1 MTSASNNRVGRSLL
15 FFWLACAA
23 YVVAT
28 GLLIQLFLLP
38 RVFPSWDLGNGL
50 MVRTDSGTFHRLAV
64 ELVERVGSEGWEAWE
79 LSPDGQTPAG
89 VAALFYALTGP
100 RPWVLLPLNAVLHAT
115 AAVLLAAMILRLVHD
130 LRWALLAAIPFVL
143 FPSALRWT
151 AQIHKDGATI
161 LGFYMFA
168 YALMILASPS
178 SWFPRWRPGL
188 RGLLLAF
195 AGAAMVWAYRPY
207 MSLMLQVVGL
217 AAMVI
222 VGPSLLMDARRG
234 RAPPRRAWMAI
245 ALVAGMLG
253 LLTVFS
259 RQGTG
264 RAGESDDDLPPL
276 SASSISR
283 VAWQSESWMPEP
295 LDRMLRSLANRRQRY
310 LTAFPEAGSLV
321 DASAEF
327 LSLDDVLAYIPRAAQ
342 IGLLAPF
349 PTEWLGEG
357 TLPSTTLMRRA
368 AIPEMV
374 FIYSALLAL
383 PLAIWR
389 FRRRPD
395 SWILLIL
402 CVGMIVGYALVVAII
417 GTLYRM
423 RYPYIMLLTGISV
436 AAVASWFDDR
446 RRARQPPRAGV
457 S

>member
-1 MTSASNNRVGRSLL
+1 MTSTSNSRVGRYLL

-38 RVFPSWDLGNGL
+38 RVFPSWDLGDGL
-50 MVRTDSGTFHRLAV
+50 MVRTDSGAFHRLAV
-64 ELVERVGSEGWEAWE
+64 ELVDRIRSEGWEAWE
-79 LSPDGQTPAG
+79 LSPEGQTPAG
-89 VAALFYALTGP
+89 VAALFYTLTAP

-115 AAVLLAAMILRLVHD
+115 AAVLLVAMIMRLVHD
-130 LRWALLAAIPFVL
+130 QRWALLAAAPFVL

-168 YALMILASPS
+168 YALIILASPS

-188 RGLLLAF
+188 LALLLAF
-195 AGAAMVWAYRPY
+195 AGAALVWAYRPY
-207 MSLMLQVVGL
+207 MSLMLQVVAL

-222 VGPSLLMDARRG
+222 IMPRLLLGARRG
-234 RAPPRRAWMAI
+234 KIPQRRAWIAV
-245 ALVAGMLG
+245 ALVAGLLG

-264 RAGESDDDLPPL
+264 RAGESDDEIPPL
-276 SASSISR
+276 SASSNPR

-295 LDRMLRSLANRRQRY
+295 LDRMLRSLANRRERY
-310 LTAFPEAGSLV
+310 RAGFPEAGSLIDIDV
-321 DASAEF
+321 EF
-327 LSLDDVLAYIPRAAQ
+327 RSLDNILAYIPRATQ

-349 PTEWLGEG
+349 PTEWLGAG
-357 TLPSTTLMRRA
+357 TLPSTTFMRRA
-368 AIPEMV
+368 AIPEMLL
-374 FIYSALLAL
+374 IYSALLGL

-389 FRRRPD
+389 FRRKRD
-395 SWILLIL
+395 FWILMIL
-402 CVGMIVGYALVVAII
+402 SVGMIVGYALVVAIV

-423 RYPYIMLLTGISV
+423 RYPYIMLLTAISI
-436 AAVASWFDDR
+436 AAAASWLDER
-446 RRARQPPRAGV
+446 RRARKPARAGE